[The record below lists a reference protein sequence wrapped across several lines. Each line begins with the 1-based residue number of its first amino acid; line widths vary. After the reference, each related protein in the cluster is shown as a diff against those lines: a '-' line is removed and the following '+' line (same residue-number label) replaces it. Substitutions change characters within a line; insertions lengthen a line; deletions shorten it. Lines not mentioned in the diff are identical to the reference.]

1 MGSGSLLKVLAKNFD
16 VLAGPLVALAYP
28 LYASVRAI
36 ETKSPV
42 DDQQW
47 LTYWVLYSLI
57 TLFELTFASIIEW
70 LPFWSS
76 MKLIFISWLVLP
88 YFSGAAY
95 VYQKYVRPV
104 FIKNQMV
111 NIWYLP
117 QKKDLFGKS
126 DDFLTALNK
135 YIEENGPE
143 ALKKLTDKDGKSS
156 KQSGKLWKGLKES
169 KSSKDSKEPKASK
182 DAKDSKPSKDS
193 KLAKDSKEQKK
204 VVKDSPEQKKSL
216 KDSKELKKSL
226 KDWKELKKSL
236 KDPKEPAPLK
246 DSNEPEPKK
255 SSKRVT
261 FAEVEPEK
269 EFRASNSDWH
279 RTSDYHSAYP
289 EHNSWN
295 SSFMIFD
302 DEHRYWN

>member
-104 FIKNQMV
+104 FVKNQMV
-111 NIWYLP
+111 NICMSLRKRAFSAN
-117 QKKDLFGKS
+117 QMTSSQHLIS
-126 DDFLTALNK
+126 T
-135 YIEENGPE
+135 
-143 ALKKLTDKDGKSS
+143 LKKVD
-156 KQSGKLWKGLKES
+156 
-169 KSSKDSKEPKASK
+169 
-182 DAKDSKPSKDS
+182 
-193 KLAKDSKEQKK
+193 QK
-204 VVKDSPEQKKSL
+204 
-216 KDSKELKKSL
+216 
-226 KDWKELKKSL
+226 
-236 KDPKEPAPLK
+236 
-246 DSNEPEPKK
+246 
-255 SSKRVT
+255 
-261 FAEVEPEK
+261 
-269 EFRASNSDWH
+269 H
-279 RTSDYHSAYP
+279 
-289 EHNSWN
+289 
-295 SSFMIFD
+295 
-302 DEHRYWN
+302 